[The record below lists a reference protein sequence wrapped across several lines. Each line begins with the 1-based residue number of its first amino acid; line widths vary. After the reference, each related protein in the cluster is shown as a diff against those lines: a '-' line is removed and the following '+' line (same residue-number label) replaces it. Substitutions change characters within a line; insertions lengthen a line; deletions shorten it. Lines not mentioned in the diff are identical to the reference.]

1 MQISGLNKHMF
12 QGNPPKGGGVPETL
26 IQKDILRMENTTETI
41 QSLGYE
47 FDKQGQFINEDVVLY
62 LQSRRGGDG
71 KRAYDLKW
79 QDYTRIYD
87 FWDAQIAT
95 AMVGSMPDQY
105 RVMVGTKHKIGHG
118 YRGTGET
125 VAVPDNPNMFTAKRQ
140 RELKHATPWVEV
152 HTNRGYRRFE
162 RHVVI
167 LGQCPTEGH
176 DYRQCPNAPEHEAYQ
191 VKTES
196 LQIMTLRNLTNPQP
210 WSQGYRDTL
219 VMDDRSGHAL
229 QEASL
234 IADSRHIS
242 SL

>member
-1 MQISGLNKHMF
+1 
-12 QGNPPKGGGVPETL
+12 
-26 IQKDILRMENTTETI
+26 MENTTETI

-47 FDKQGQFINEDVVLY
+47 FDKQGQFINEDAVLY
-62 LQSRRGGDG
+62 LQNRNSY
-71 KRAYDLKW
+71 AMW

-125 VAVPDNPNMFTAKRQ
+125 VAVPANPNMFTAKRI

-167 LGQCPTEGH
+167 LGQCPTEVH
-176 DYRQCPNAPEHEAYQ
+176 DYRQCPNAPEHEAMQ

-210 WSQGYRDTL
+210 WSQGYRDTV

-229 QEASL
+229 QKARR
-234 IADSRHIS
+234 IADSRHIAS
-242 SL
+242 M